1 MRSSPISAVT
11 LLVAAVALPSVSY
24 ASTFSAKFSWQGIP
38 PCSTTSPAFTVSGVP
53 RGTVALAFL
62 MRDQDAPDFQHG
74 GSTVPYAGVGKV
86 SKVSITYVGPCPPT
100 GASHRY
106 VWTVDAL
113 GRDGAAL
120 GSTTAEGRFP
130 R

>member
-1 MRSSPISAVT
+1 MRASSIAAAT
-11 LLVAAVALPSVSY
+11 LLIAAAALTSPHS
-24 ASTFSAKFSWQGIP
+24 ASAFSAKFSWQGIP
-38 PCSTTSPAFTVSGVP
+38 PCSTTSPAFAVSGAP
-53 RGTVALAFL
+53 RGTAALAFT
-62 MRDQDAPDFQHG
+62 MRDRDAPDFQHG

-86 SKVSITYVGPCPPT
+86 SKGSITYVGPCPPP

-106 VWTVDAL
+106 LWTVDAL